1 MTWTTPLAT
10 STFGMMTF
18 AEFTNT
24 DPSSTVIVT
33 LPPLTVVKVVLLSKL
48 L

>member
-1 MTWTTPLAT
+1 MAT
-10 STFGMMTF
+10 NTFGMMIF

-24 DPSSTVIVT
+24 NPFSTVIVT